1 MFLIFMFVVK
11 DNGRACA
18 FRDTTARLRSKRRRH
33 KTFGHARDS
42 ELIEKCRSA
51 LAAERNDKASFDPIY
66 YLDAL
71 PTVAEMKSSVAGPAP
86 QRRVLRLFRW
96 GLAQSPNAARRPLQ
110 GKEEDFRQAAC
121 RRVGRADFVEARD
134 AFVSDPEL
142 RECFGGLFRGLKT
155 DPEKMSRLNDWYL
168 VGRSIMAACPG
179 LSDKANL
186 TAIPS
191 ERIVELAA
199 KANSVGSDVER
210 LAGTEGA
217 VRGILGADPPGF
229 HESKSKGWNAC
240 LECLRR
246 AVERLICSAAR
257 PPISRFRLW
266 TAPILK
272 SSLRS
277 IYRC

>member
-121 RRVGRADFVEARD
+121 RRVGRAGFVEARD

-142 RECFGGLFRGLKT
+142 RECRGAVPGSENRPGENVPAQRLVSCWTLHNGRVPRPFRQGQFDGHTVRKDCRT
-155 DPEKMSRLNDWYL
+155 GSQGQFRRERRRK
-168 VGRSIMAACPG
+168 VGRNRGSRAGHSRRRPAR
-179 LSDKANL
+179 
-186 TAIPS
+186 IP
-191 ERIVELAA
+191 
-199 KANSVGSDVER
+199 
-210 LAGTEGA
+210 
-217 VRGILGADPPGF
+217 
-229 HESKSKGWNAC
+229 
-240 LECLRR
+240 
-246 AVERLICSAAR
+246 
-257 PPISRFRLW
+257 
-266 TAPILK
+266 
-272 SSLRS
+272 
-277 IYRC
+277 